1 MRLYRLYWKDC
12 IRGFIHEFLR
22 GVSGCAIEP
31 YTKTYSL
38 NNFSLSLSLF
48 FESKGW
54 LSSAA
59 LSLKNLPWTSPRVN
73 PNLCRT

>member
-22 GVSGCAIEP
+22 GVSGRAIEP

-59 LSLKNLPWTSPRVN
+59 LSLKKPTMDQPTCE
-73 PNLCRT
+73 P